1 MIDTESIK
9 CHALIHTWAGA
20 SYASSTLIDQINKE
34 PVRKQYKR
42 IETIVSSATK
52 SMPVHSVEIL
62 DSDRELKFQAA
73 INKPGKSV
81 LLELCNPEYPI

>member
-1 MIDTESIK
+1 M
-9 CHALIHTWAGA
+9 
-20 SYASSTLIDQINKE
+20 
-34 PVRKQYKR
+34 
-42 IETIVSSATK
+42 SSATK